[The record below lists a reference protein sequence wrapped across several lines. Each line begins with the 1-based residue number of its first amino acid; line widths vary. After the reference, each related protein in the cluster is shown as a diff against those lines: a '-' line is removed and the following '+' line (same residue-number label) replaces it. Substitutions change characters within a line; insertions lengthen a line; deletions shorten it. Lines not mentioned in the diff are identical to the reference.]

1 MKADSFRNPFHLV
14 LTFLLLLAIARLWI
28 APIRSSFWV
37 DEMVTV
43 FVVHHGAADPSLS
56 IAPQVSKSIY
66 YNVARAA
73 DTIFGVSEDGYRIP
87 SILFAALALLLIA
100 RIAVRLIDPRAG
112 WFAAFACL
120 ALRGFNQESSD
131 ARPYAMGFC
140 VVAASFLFL
149 VRWLDSAG
157 WLDAAAFIV
166 CAALVWRVHLLF
178 WPIYITFGLYTAV
191 RILRG
196 ETSVPWTR
204 ACGVFALL
212 SLALLPQVIEALS
225 LFREAN
231 RHVFAETPTRRQLT
245 DALKWKL
252 ILECG
257 AGAWIVSLLLRSKNA
272 TEFPWG
278 PATLIA
284 GWWLIHPLC
293 LFAFSWITG
302 NSVFVAR
309 YLSPALP
316 GAALAATFIV
326 SRFVP
331 PSVPGVPW
339 AQWNRVTI
347 VFAAAVCIVMGQWGR
362 LPASN
367 SDWRDAAIAV
377 NRLGADIP
385 VVCPS
390 PFVEARWPVWRP
402 DYPLPGF
409 LYAHLPVYP
418 VRGREY
424 LFPFKDSPEAEQY
437 AASLSKNVFPSA
449 GRFVIYGGQGNVRFW
464 RKWFDARPELSG
476 WMNTRLGPFGDVDV
490 VLFERAQ

>member
-1 MKADSFRNPFHLV
+1 MKAGSFLNPFPLA
-14 LTFLLLLAIARLWI
+14 LTFLLLLAVARLWI

-43 FVVHHGAADPSLS
+43 FVVHHDADASLS

-66 YNVARAA
+66 YGIARAA
-73 DTIFGVSEDGYRIP
+73 DTLFGISEEGYRIP
-87 SILFAALALLLIA
+87 SIAFAALALLLVA
-100 RIAVRLIDPRAG
+100 RLAARLIDPHAA

-149 VRWLDSAG
+149 VRWLDSAD
-157 WLDAAAFIV
+157 WLNAAAFII

-178 WPIYITFGLYTAV
+178 WPIYIPFAAYAVV
-191 RILRG
+191 RIYRG
-196 ETSVPWTR
+196 ETTVSWTR
-204 ACGVFALL
+204 AFLVFALL
-212 SLALLPQVIEALS
+212 GLALLPQVIEALS
-225 LFREAN
+225 LYREAN
-231 RHVFAETPTRRQLT
+231 RHVIVTLPTPRQLN

-257 AGAWIVSLLLRSKNA
+257 AGAWILSLLLRWKKPI
-272 TEFPWG
+272 EFPWAA
-278 PATLIA
+278 ATLIA

-302 NSVFVAR
+302 NSVFVPR
-309 YLSPALP
+309 YLSPSLP
-316 GAALAATFIV
+316 GAALAATFAV

-331 PSVPGVPW
+331 SL
-339 AQWNRVTI
+339 QWNRVTLA
-347 VFAAAVCIVMGQWGR
+347 FAVGVCLVMGQWGR

-367 SDWRDAAIAV
+367 SDWRAAAMAV
-377 NRLGADIP
+377 NRLGPNTP
-385 VVCPS
+385 VICPS
-390 PFVEARWPVWRP
+390 PFIEAQSPVWRP

-418 VRGREY
+418 VHGREY
-424 LFPFKDSPEAEQY
+424 LFPFKDSPEADQY
-437 AASLSKNVFPSA
+437 AVSLCNDVFPSA
-449 GRFVIYGGQGNVRFW
+449 GRFVIYGGRGNVRFW
-464 RKWFDARPELSG
+464 RDWFAQRPELDG
-476 WMNTRLGPFGDVDV
+476 WVNKRIGPFGDVDV

>member
-1 MKADSFRNPFHLV
+1 MKADTFGKPFHLV
-14 LTFLLLLAIARLWI
+14 LSCLLLIAVARLWI

-87 SILFAALALLLIA
+87 SILFSALALLLVA
-100 RIAVRLIDPRAG
+100 RLAARLIDPRAG
-112 WFAAFACL
+112 WFAVFACL
-120 ALRGFNQESSD
+120 ALRGFNQEAPD

-149 VRWLDSAG
+149 VRWLDSAN
-157 WLDAAAFIV
+157 WLDAAAFVI

-178 WPIYITFGLYTAV
+178 WPIYIAFVVYAVV
-191 RILRG
+191 RIIRD
-196 ETSVPWTR
+196 ETKVNWTR

-212 SLALLPQVIEALS
+212 GLALVPQMMEALS
-225 LFREAN
+225 LYREAH
-231 RHVFAETPTRRQLT
+231 RHVFVDAPTRRQLI

-257 AGAWIVSLLLRSKNA
+257 GGAAIVSLALRWKNA
-272 TEFPWG
+272 MEFPWA
-278 PATLIA
+278 PTSLIA

-293 LFAFSWITG
+293 LFAFSWFTG

-309 YLSPALP
+309 YLSPELP
-316 GAALAATFIV
+316 GAALAATFAA

-331 PSVPGVPW
+331 SV
-339 AQWNRVTI
+339 QWNRVTI
-347 VFAAAVCIVMGQWGR
+347 AFAAAVCLVMGQWGR
-362 LPASN
+362 LPPSN
-367 SDWRDAAIAV
+367 SDWRKAAMAV
-377 NRLGADIP
+377 NQLGANTP
-385 VVCPS
+385 VICPS

-418 VRGREY
+418 VRGTEY
-424 LFPFKDSPEAEQY
+424 LFPFKESPEAEQY
-437 AASLSKNVFPSA
+437 AASLCKDVFPAA
-449 GRFVIYGGQGNVRFW
+449 GRFAIYGGQGNVRFW
-464 RKWFDARPELSG
+464 RKWFGARPELAG
-476 WMNTRLGPFGDVDV
+476 WVNQRLGPFGDVDV
-490 VLFERAQ
+490 VLFERR